1 MPRDNRRDAH
11 PIAAGVPADAA
22 LGLRV
27 HSGWA
32 ALVALSGPLATP
44 AVLVRRRIELV
55 DRDSPGGKQPFH
67 AARGLPLDAAQELV
81 GRALDGATRMAR
93 GALAAAAG
101 ELRRQGAGRIA
112 CGILQSAAR
121 PLPPLA
127 AVLASHALVHTAEGE
142 LFRDALARA
151 AAGEGVAAP
160 RALRILRIFRIF
172 RIFRIEE
179 RELLDRCTAR
189 LGVAA
194 ADLERHLAELGRTL
208 GPPWRQDE
216 KLATLAAWLALASL
230 GKPDREDRAEVV
242 GQSPS

>member
-11 PIAAGVPADAA
+11 AAGVPADAA

-32 ALVALSGPLATP
+32 ALIALSGPLATP

-93 GALAAAAG
+93 VALAAAAG

-121 PLPPLA
+121 PLPSLA

-151 AAGEGVAAP
+151 AAGEGVAA
-160 RALRILRIFRIF
+160 RGALRSLRVLRVM
-172 RIFRIEE
+172 E

-230 GKPDREDRAEVV
+230 GKADREDRAEVV
-242 GQSPS
+242 GQSPT

>member
-32 ALVALSGPLATP
+32 ALVALSGPLAAPT
-44 AVLVRRRIELV
+44 VLARRRIELV
-55 DRDSPGGKQPFH
+55 DRDSPGGNQPFH

-93 GALAAAAG
+93 GALAAVAG

-121 PLPPLA
+121 PLPSLA

-142 LFRDALARA
+142 LFRGALAEA
-151 AAGEGVAAP
+151 AAGQGVPAL
-160 RALRILRIFRIF
+160 RALRILRIK
-172 RIFRIEE
+172 E

-189 LGVAA
+189 LGAAA

-230 GKPDREDRAEVV
+230 GTPGTPLAAGPGV
-242 GQSPS
+242 G

>member
-1 MPRDNRRDAH
+1 MRRWIRESAPATTGSD
-11 PIAAGVPADAA
+11 PIAAGVPPDAA

-55 DRDSPGGKQPFH
+55 DRDSSGGNQPFH

-93 GALAAAAG
+93 GALAAAIG

-121 PLPPLA
+121 PLPSLA

-142 LFRDALARA
+142 LFRDALAKA
-151 AAGEGVAAP
+151 AASKGVPAL
-160 RALRILRIFRIF
+160 RALRIK
-172 RIFRIEE
+172 EH
-179 RELLDRCTAR
+179 ELLDRCTAR
-189 LGVAA
+189 LGVAPG
-194 ADLERHLAELGRTL
+194 DLERHLAELGRTL

-230 GKPDREDRAEVV
+230 GIPGVL
-242 GQSPS
+242 

>member
-1 MPRDNRRDAH
+1 MPAVAASVSD

-32 ALVALSGPLATP
+32 ALIALSGPLATP
-44 AVLVRRRIELV
+44 AVLARRRIELV
-55 DRDSPGGKQPFH
+55 DRDSPGGNQPFH
-67 AARGLPLDAAQELV
+67 AARGLPLEAAQELV

-112 CGILQSAAR
+112 CGILQSSAR
-121 PLPPLA
+121 PLPSLA

-142 LFRDALARA
+142 LFRDALANA
-151 AAGEGVAAP
+151 AAAEGVGAR
-160 RALRILRIFRIF
+160 RALRVLRIK
-172 RIFRIEE
+172 E

-189 LGVAA
+189 LGVPPG
-194 ADLERHLAELGRTL
+194 DLERHLAGLGRTL

-230 GKPDREDRAEVV
+230 DRDDRTDGTIADVADVV
-242 GQSPS
+242 

>member
-1 MPRDNRRDAH
+1 MPAVATTGSEATS
-11 PIAAGVPADAA
+11 PGVPADAA
-22 LGLRV
+22 LGLCV

-32 ALVALSGPLATP
+32 VLVAVSGPLAAP
-44 AVLVRRRIELV
+44 AVLARRRIELT
-55 DRDSPGGKQPFH
+55 DRASPGGNQPFH
-67 AARGLPLDAAQELV
+67 AARGLPLDAAGQLA

-112 CGILQSAAR
+112 CGILQSSAR
-121 PLPPLA
+121 PLPSFA

-142 LFRDALARA
+142 LFRDALATA
-151 AAGEGVAAP
+151 AAGQGLPV
-160 RALRILRIFRIF
+160 LRVK
-172 RIFRIEE
+172 E
-179 RELLDRCTAR
+179 RELLDRCRAR

-194 ADLERHLAELGRTL
+194 GDLERHLAGLGRTL

-230 GKPDREDRAEVV
+230 GTL
-242 GQSPS
+242 

>member
-1 MPRDNRRDAH
+1 MPGDNRRDAH
-11 PIAAGVPADAA
+11 PIAAGVPTDAA

-32 ALVALSGPLATP
+32 VLVALSGPLATP

-67 AARGLPLDAAQELV
+67 AARGLPLDAAQELA
-81 GRALDGATRMAR
+81 GRALDSATRMAR

-121 PLPPLA
+121 PLPSLA

-142 LFRDALARA
+142 LFRDALAEA
-151 AAGEGVAAP
+151 AAGLSVPAL
-160 RALRILRIFRIF
+160 RALRTLRTLRTLRIK
-172 RIFRIEE
+172 E

-194 ADLERHLAELGRTL
+194 ADLERHLAQLGRTL

-230 GKPDREDRAEVV
+230 GKADREEVV

>member
-1 MPRDNRRDAH
+1 MPRDNRRDVH
-11 PIAAGVPADAA
+11 PVAAAVPADAA

-44 AVLVRRRIELV
+44 AVLARRRIELV
-55 DRDSPGGKQPFH
+55 DGDSPGGHQPFH

-121 PLPPLA
+121 PLPALA

-151 AAGEGVAAP
+151 ATGEGVAAP
-160 RALRILRIFRIF
+160 GVPRVLRVLRVLRIK
-172 RIFRIEE
+172 E
-179 RELLDRCTAR
+179 RELLDSCTAR
-189 LGVAA
+189 LGVAPG
-194 ADLERHLAELGRTL
+194 DRERHLAEVGRAL

-230 GKPDREDRAEVV
+230 GTPGAGAR
-242 GQSPS
+242 

>member
-1 MPRDNRRDAH
+1 MSD
-11 PIAAGVPADAA
+11 PIAADVPTDAA

-44 AVLVRRRIELV
+44 AVLARRRIELV
-55 DRDSPGGKQPFH
+55 DRDSPGGSQPFH
-67 AARGLPLDAAQELV
+67 AARGLPLGAAQDLI

-112 CGILQSAAR
+112 CGILQSSAR
-121 PLPPLA
+121 PLPSLA

-142 LFRDALARA
+142 LFRDALAKA
-151 AAGEGVAAP
+151 AAAQG
-160 RALRILRIFRIF
+160 ALVLPIK
-172 RIFRIEE
+172 E
-179 RELLDRCTAR
+179 RELLDRYTAR
-189 LGVAA
+189 LGVAPG
-194 ADLERHLAELGRTL
+194 DLERHLAELGRML

-216 KLATLAAWLALASL
+216 KLATLAAWLALAVL
-230 GKPDREDRAEVV
+230 GAL
-242 GQSPS
+242 

>member
-1 MPRDNRRDAH
+1 MPAVAASVSD
-11 PIAAGVPADAA
+11 PSAAGVPADAA

-32 ALVALSGPLATP
+32 ALVAVSGPLAAP
-44 AVLVRRRIELV
+44 AVLARRRIELV
-55 DRDSPGGKQPFH
+55 DRASPGGNQPFH
-67 AARGLPLDAAQELV
+67 AARGLSLDAAQELV
-81 GRALDGATRMAR
+81 SRALDGAIRMAR

-101 ELRRQGAGRIA
+101 ELRRQGAGRLA
-112 CGILQSAAR
+112 CGILQSSAR
-121 PLPPLA
+121 PLPSLA

-142 LFRDALARA
+142 LFRDALAA
-151 AAGEGVAAP
+151 AAGGQGAP
-160 RALRILRIFRIF
+160 VLRVK
-172 RIFRIEE
+172 E

-194 ADLERHLAELGRTL
+194 GDLERHLAGLGRTL

-230 GKPDREDRAEVV
+230 GKADRADPTIADVADVV
-242 GQSPS
+242 

>member
-1 MPRDNRRDAH
+1 MPAVPASVSD

-32 ALVALSGPLATP
+32 ALVAVAGPLASP
-44 AVLVRRRIELV
+44 AVLARRRIELV
-55 DRDSPGGKQPFH
+55 DRGSPGGKQPFH
-67 AARGLPLDAAQELV
+67 AARGLPLDAAQQLV

-112 CGILQSAAR
+112 CGILQSSAR

-142 LFRDALARA
+142 LFRDALAKA
-151 AAGEGVAAP
+151 AAGQGVAAL
-160 RALRILRIFRIF
+160 RTLRIK
-172 RIFRIEE
+172 E
-179 RELLDRCTAR
+179 RELLDRCTAC
-189 LGVAA
+189 LGIAPG
-194 ADLERHLAELGRTL
+194 DLERHLAELGRAL

-216 KLATLAAWLALASL
+216 KLATLAAWLSLASL
-230 GKPDREDRAEVV
+230 PSPGQADQADRADATTADIADVV
-242 GQSPS
+242 

>member
-11 PIAAGVPADAA
+11 AAGVPADAA

-44 AVLVRRRIELV
+44 AVLMRRRIELV

-81 GRALDGATRMAR
+81 GRALDGATRMAS

-101 ELRRQGAGRIA
+101 ELRRQGAGSIA

-121 PLPPLA
+121 PLPPLP

-151 AAGEGVAAP
+151 AAGEGVAALGAL
-160 RALRILRIFRIF
+160 RILRILRIFRIK
-172 RIFRIEE
+172 E

-189 LGVAA
+189 LGVGAA
-194 ADLERHLAELGRTL
+194 GLERHLAELGRTL

-216 KLATLAAWLALASL
+216 KLATLAAWLALASR
-230 GKPDREDRAEVV
+230 GKADREDRAEVV